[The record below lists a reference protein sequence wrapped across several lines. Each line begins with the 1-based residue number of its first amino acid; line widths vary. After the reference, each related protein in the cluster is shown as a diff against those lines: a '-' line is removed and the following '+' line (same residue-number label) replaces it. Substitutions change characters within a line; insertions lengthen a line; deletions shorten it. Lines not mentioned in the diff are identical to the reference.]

1 VPAQDWTVERPP
13 YAVALVVAGSLAAVL
28 SYFVLDWATGIDFTG
43 VGRTARATGGGG
55 YSVITQAYARALYL
69 PLLATAFVAALFC
82 AADRATARLITAL
95 AGVCA
100 AGALIAVLIW
110 VETGGVGTSDSRRSA
125 LPLLVVLA
133 AGGVAALV
141 LGLGAS
147 VDRSAV
153 FGRALAATLAAVAL
167 VLHVDV
173 VLDIFGGASGAG
185 LGAWLGAAGLL
196 VLVMAPVL
204 PYPRVIHAA

>member
-43 VGRTARATGGGG
+43 VGRTARTTGGGG
-55 YSVITQAYARALYL
+55 YSVITQAYARSLYL

-82 AADRATARLITAL
+82 AADRAMARLITAL

-100 AGALIAVLIW
+100 AGAMIAVMIW

-141 LGLGAS
+141 LALGAS
-147 VDRSAV
+147 VDHSAV

-196 VLVMAPVL
+196 VLVVAPVL